1 MGTQSTDL
9 GVQPGGVAV
18 RTSNATIAWISIS
31 VTVGVSILIAMSVLV
46 FLAIAYSIKKERR
59 LRKKEGT
66 GESGTRPVSVFQPHA
81 LVIELTV

>member
-18 RTSNATIAWISIS
+18 RTSNATIALISVS
-31 VTVGVSILIAMSVLV
+31 VTVGVSILIAVSVLV
-46 FLAIAYSIKKERR
+46 FLAIAYSIKKEQR

-66 GESGTRPVSVFQPHA
+66 GEYGMRPVFNFPTSYTS
-81 LVIELTV
+81 L